1 MTRWL
6 RFLFSTTLGLGLMAG
21 SPARSDTS
29 ADPVSIHL
37 FGYDRK
43 NHEVI
48 LDADGPL
55 TNRPFHLSNPE
66 RWVVDFPGSVYFGA
80 TTTLPAISGTPVRSI
95 RIRQNEAVGGVRLVF
110 DLSRTTE
117 FTLVTRPLPGKRL
130 RHAFLI
136 ELPAEEPPAASIKP
150 RSNPVANRNEE
161 KRPERSPIPAFKAPP
176 GLTLRRV
183 RNGWQLIVVTATP
196 FTSVI
201 SGRKRAERLTVDLVG
216 AGGELPRDSLYVDNG
231 LIARVRIVPL
241 SAMTHRL
248 ILEIDR
254 SIEVNVRHMEGTR
267 QLVLML
273 GTAAEDL
280 PESDTPQSRNHV
292 TRDTAQDAQR
302 ESRPPTL
309 TTNRPSLRQES
320 PAPEATGPRVSRARV
335 TLDPGHGGD
344 DPGAIGTRGTREKD
358 VTLKMA
364 VRLQKLMQDSGMDVM
379 MTRSRDMQIHLH
391 PRVDLGNAF
400 QSDVFI
406 SIHANHT
413 DDPDISGIE
422 TYYFQPS
429 SLPLARAV
437 HRRLV
442 KVLQRPDRGIRRN
455 NFVVV
460 KYNQMPAC
468 LVEIGYLSNPGEE
481 RLLTSA
487 RYQQKAAEA
496 ILSGVK
502 DYLRTHPPGE

>member
-1 MTRWL
+1 
-6 RFLFSTTLGLGLMAG
+6 
-21 SPARSDTS
+21 
-29 ADPVSIHL
+29 
-37 FGYDRK
+37 
-43 NHEVI
+43 
-48 LDADGPL
+48 
-55 TNRPFHLSNPE
+55 
-66 RWVVDFPGSVYFGA
+66 
-80 TTTLPAISGTPVRSI
+80 
-95 RIRQNEAVGGVRLVF
+95 
-110 DLSRTTE
+110 
-117 FTLVTRPLPGKRL
+117 
-130 RHAFLI
+130 
-136 ELPAEEPPAASIKP
+136 
-150 RSNPVANRNEE
+150 
-161 KRPERSPIPAFKAPP
+161 
-176 GLTLRRV
+176 
-183 RNGWQLIVVTATP
+183 
-196 FTSVI
+196 
-201 SGRKRAERLTVDLVG
+201 
-216 AGGELPRDSLYVDNG
+216 
-231 LIARVRIVPL
+231 
-241 SAMTHRL
+241 
-248 ILEIDR
+248 
-254 SIEVNVRHMEGTR
+254 
-267 QLVLML
+267 
-273 GTAAEDL
+273 
-280 PESDTPQSRNHV
+280 
-292 TRDTAQDAQR
+292 
-302 ESRPPTL
+302 
-309 TTNRPSLRQES
+309 
-320 PAPEATGPRVSRARV
+320 V